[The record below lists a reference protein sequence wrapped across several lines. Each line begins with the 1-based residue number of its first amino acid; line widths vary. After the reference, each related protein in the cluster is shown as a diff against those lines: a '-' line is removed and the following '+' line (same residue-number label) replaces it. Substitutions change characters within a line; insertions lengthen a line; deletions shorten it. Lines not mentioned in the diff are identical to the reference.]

1 MKGKIK
7 KSKKLACSSYT
18 NEASKAYISILKS
31 KMSKLNLILT
41 ISLNPNFPVIDYNIS
56 RTYWNKENFILYINN
71 RNFLKSIEYD
81 FIDKTSFHRE
91 K

>member
-18 NEASKAYISILKS
+18 NEASKAYILILKR

-41 ISLNPNFPVIDYNIS
+41 ISLDLNFSVIDYNIS
-56 RTYWNKENFILYINN
+56 RTYWNKENFILYIN
-71 RNFLKSIEYD
+71 RNLLESIEYD
-81 FIDKTSFHRE
+81 FIDRTSFHRE